1 MWLRYD
7 IREKIPFYL
16 NIIWRQPFVILCV
29 FCVMINN
36 WSNEKCS
43 TSSAPE
49 SAALVLNWP
58 ESIWLASIMSFREQ
72 LWMLSKETI
81 YIYNVWNTD
90 NKTLSKFRDMY
101 YSSILLW
108 CIHSWAY
115 WIILGPH
122 TWERT
127 LSAIVNSDGIH
138 WFTSTIC
145 LATVLSIYAYLIVLH
160 KVIVL
165 WIYLKR
171 TMASRHQFEAIS
183 FYDVYVWIPWR

>member
-1 MWLRYD
+1 MKLWNEFLIQYVYHGKFHY
-7 IREKIPFYL
+7 ITH
-16 NIIWRQPFVILCV
+16 IICV
-29 FCVMINN
+29 TGI
-36 WSNEKCS
+36 WCS
-43 TSSAPE
+43 TGDSILPEYNLAPE
-49 SAALVLNWP
+49 ICYLICVLRNYKLLIKKTVQHQVHQSYHSALVFSWP
-58 ESIWLASIMSFREQ
+58 ESIWSSCIIRFREQ

-101 YSSILLW
+101 YNSILLW

-115 WIILGPH
+115 WIILGPY

-145 LATVLSIYAYLIVLH
+145 LATVLSIYAYLTV
-160 KVIVL
+160 
-165 WIYLKR
+165 
-171 TMASRHQFEAIS
+171 
-183 FYDVYVWIPWR
+183 